1 MDMLTRIVNTKT
13 EEISAAVS
21 RRPLSE
27 LKARCRDLPRPRP
40 FLKALAQA
48 GPSGVNII
56 AEIKRK
62 SPSKGLLKPDLNP
75 TAQAAAYAEGGATA
89 LSVLTDERYFAGS
102 PEDLWSARTAVSL
115 PVLRK
120 DFLITEYQIF
130 ESRVMGADAVL
141 LICRILTKQQCR
153 DLLALS
159 RDLQLD
165 ALVEVHSS
173 EDLDMA
179 IDVGARLIG
188 INNRNLASFDT
199 DIRTAA
205 RLCSRLK
212 SGQIPVAAS
221 GIQSRAD
228 IELNLSVGIFNFLIG
243 ESLVRADD
251 PVRVLKALQHS
262 APSDSK
268 DSEPGGGP

>member
-1 MDMLTRIVNTKT
+1 MDILSRIVDTKN
-13 EEISAAVS
+13 EEIGAAAS
-21 RRPLSE
+21 RRPLPE
-27 LKARCRDLPRPRP
+27 LKAMCRDLPSPRP
-40 FLKALAQA
+40 FFQALAQP

-56 AEIKRK
+56 SEIKRK
-62 SPSKGLLKPDLNP
+62 SPSKGILKPDLNP
-75 TAQAAAYAEGGATA
+75 TAQAAAYAKGGATA
-89 LSVLTDERYFAGS
+89 LSVLTDAHYFGGS
-102 PEDLWSARTAVSL
+102 PVDLSSAREAVSL

-141 LICRILTKQQCR
+141 LICRILTEPQCR

-159 RDLQLD
+159 RELRMG
-165 ALVEVHSS
+165 ALVEVHTP

-221 GIQSRAD
+221 GIRSRAD

-243 ESLVRADD
+243 ESLVRSED
-251 PVRVLKALQHS
+251 PVRMLKELQHS
-262 APSDSK
+262 EPSDRK
-268 DSEPGGGP
+268 GLEPGGSP